1 MSSLRAILRI
11 QSFAAGLTNSCL
23 FHQVPLD
30 PAASAE
36 RVYLNPAITTRQT
49 GLSTSSAAPAA
60 GPNSRY

>member
-1 MSSLRAILRI
+1 MPSSE
-11 QSFAAGLTNSCL
+11 SSPVSCAAALTDSYL

-36 RVYLNPAITTRQT
+36 RVYLNPAITTRQNE
-49 GLSTSSAAPAA
+49 LSTSSAARAA